1 MGRDSSQVILQ
12 EQNQNTQLAFM
23 RDTSEA
29 IRSISLP
36 KCTMTRPMQASMGH
50 MNHALRNPKHPC
62 HCIIWFSPCT
72 IATIR
77 TIRSDLRPG
86 AFAALCP
93 LHVNQHPLKVILFDA
108 VAVIPQYSMLAA
120 LAGPVLLP
128 ASSFPCES
136 SA

>member
-1 MGRDSSQVILQ
+1 
-12 EQNQNTQLAFM
+12 M

-29 IRSISLP
+29 IRSISVRWRTHFIWFILDHLDLQLP